1 MPRNP
6 LSIQAGF
13 SDALWD
19 VLDPARAWIEEQAGP
34 FEPALILLMGSAA
47 YGEAAG
53 VAFEEDGRRR
63 YLPLSDLDVGI
74 FARRMGTVDER
85 EAFRRALRV
94 AIEPYAERAG
104 LTAYPID
111 AGFISLSDLPR
122 MPMTLEICEIARR
135 PFVLAG
141 NPAVLGDWIKSEPA
155 PFESVRLLVNRVA
168 ELMRARL
175 ARPGRPEQ
183 PAREQWARLPQ
194 PGDWREAHQAGKLV
208 LDASKAYLA
217 LHGTLEGSIRR
228 RLEAVDGPLCQRA
241 VSDAEAQ
248 LSATRAEALLST
260 MRAWGLWRVEPAWPP
275 PGADGRIL
283 APLAERILIEG
294 AQVCGVRAFAFDD
307 VRSWRALLG
316 SEGGPWRER
325 ARRWTRMVR
334 QRPPG
339 CSLPCALQ
347 LVRGWGP
354 GCWPATLGGFLLCLY
369 WTETYMRAGL
379 DPGGRPSLW
388 TEVLRG
394 SPSDV
399 GAALRHFLPACSN
412 DCGQHHGFADPIL
425 GRLIDLVQWI
435 DTAGA

>member
-34 FEPALILLMGSAA
+34 FEPALVLLMGSAA

-85 EAFRRALRV
+85 EAFRRALRT
-94 AIEPYAERAG
+94 ATEPYAERAG
-104 LTAYPID
+104 LTGYPID
-111 AGFISLSDLPR
+111 AGFISLPDLPR
-122 MPMTLEICEIARR
+122 MPMTLEICEISRR

-141 NPAVLGDWIKSEPA
+141 DPAVLGDWIKAEPA

-168 ELMRARL
+168 ELMRAHLSRPHL
-175 ARPGRPEQ
+175 RERGARDE
-183 PAREQWARLPQ
+183 WARLPQ

-208 LDASKAYLA
+208 LDACKAYLA
-217 LHGTLEGSIRR
+217 LHGMLEGSIRR
-228 RLEAVDGPLCQRA
+228 RLAAVDGPLCRRA
-241 VSDAEAQ
+241 LPD
-248 LSATRAEALLST
+248 AEALLST
-260 MRAWGLWRVEPAWPP
+260 TRAWGLWRLDPAWPP
-275 PGADGRIL
+275 PGADGRIV
-283 APLAERILIEG
+283 APLARRILIDG
-294 AQVCGVRAFAFDD
+294 AQACGVRAFRFDD
-307 VRSWRALLG
+307 ARSWRVLLG

-334 QRPPG
+334 RRPPG
-339 CSLPCALQ
+339 CSLPGALQ

-354 GCWPATLGGFLLCLY
+354 GCWPATLGSFLLCLY
-369 WTETYMRAGL
+369 WTETYLRAGL
-379 DPGGRPSLW
+379 DPGGSPSLW

-399 GAALRHFLPACSN
+399 GETLRRRLPACPN
-412 DCGQHHGFADPIL
+412 DGGQHHGFADPIL
-425 GRLIDLVQWI
+425 GRLMDLVQWI
-435 DTAGA
+435 DVAGA